1 MTENKQMHARK
12 QTNKKIYIP
21 MLILYGGLL
30 ILLHWS
36 DEAATMM
43 V

>member
-1 MTENKQMHARK
+1 MTENKQK
-12 QTNKKIYIP
+12 NNYIP

-30 ILLHWS
+30 KLLHRS